1 MEEITIS
8 IGGREYDVLVAQ
20 TEEEKVIGLSKT
32 KHLPKDEGM
41 LFVYDEPDD
50 LIFTMEDTSI
60 DLDIIFIDESLTVVS
75 VHSVKAG
82 EEAPIEEVDVQY
94 VLEVCYGSGIQEGDE
109 LEQLDDEDEEDIQK
123 MLVLDS
129 SGNVQAEISSGS
141 RIFSR
146 KKTKQMLVNAIKAWR
161 TDDDNDYR
169 RVGRIVLKELD
180 AQDGREKEYVQLEQ

>member
-75 VHSVKAG
+75 VHSVRAG
-82 EEAPIEEVDVQY
+82 EEAPIEEFDVQY
-94 VLEVCYGSGIQEGDE
+94 VLEVDYGSGIQEGDE

-129 SGNVQAEISSGS
+129 SGNVQAEINSGS

>member
-1 MEEITIS
+1 MEKITIS
-8 IGGREYDVLVAQ
+8 IGDKEYDVQVAQ
-20 TEEEKVIGLSKT
+20 TDEEKVVGLSSVKE
-32 KHLPKDEGM
+32 LPDDEGM

-50 LIFTMEDTSI
+50 LVFTMEDTSI
-60 DLDIIFIDESLTVVS
+60 DLDIVFIDESLTVVS

-82 EEAPIEEVDVQY
+82 YEDPIEEYDVQY
-94 VLEVCYGSGIQEGDE
+94 VLEVNYGSGIQEGDE
-109 LEQLDDEDEEDIQK
+109 LEQVDDEEVQK

-146 KKTKQMLVNAIKAWR
+146 KKTKQMLVNAIKAWK
-161 TDDDNDYR
+161 TDDDIDYR

>member
-75 VHSVKAG
+75 VHSVRAG
-82 EEAPIEEVDVQY
+82 DEDPIEEFDVQY
-94 VLEVCYGSGIQEGDE
+94 VLEVDYGSGIQEGDE

-129 SGNVQAEISSGS
+129 SGNVQAEINSGS

-180 AQDGREKEYVQLEQ
+180 AQDGREKEYVQ

>member
-75 VHSVKAG
+75 VHSVRAG
-82 EEAPIEEVDVQY
+82 DEDPIEEFDVQY
-94 VLEVCYGSGIQEGDE
+94 VLEVDYGSGIQEGDE

-129 SGNVQAEISSGS
+129 SGNVQAEINSGS